1 MNIIAAGSPSPS
13 RVLVRGG
20 RVLEASGNLHDPRL
34 LDLVIVDGRIVSL
47 DEPEA
52 PSALA
57 LDILHHAQASDPDVR
72 VIDARDRLVAPGF
85 INGHYHSY
93 DVLAKG
99 LLENMPF
106 DVWPLMSQPAYWGRR
121 SPQELR
127 VRTLIGAIECLK
139 NGITTVQDM
148 SSLVPQD
155 EETLDTILASYAEV
169 GLRVVFSI
177 AVRDIAALDIAPF
190 VAEDAPEM
198 VNSIV
203 QGQPGDA
210 RRDLTFVEAQLR
222 RLSSLPDTQHWAL
235 SASGPQRCSNELLE
249 GIADLS
255 QRHDLPIFTHV
266 YETPAQLARARSAY
280 PEDGGSLVRRMKRT
294 GLLGPRTTIAH
305 SVWITREEIGLLAEH
320 GTGVVH
326 NPNANLKLKSGIA
339 PLLDLHEAGV
349 NIALGCDN
357 CSCGDT
363 QNIFQAMK
371 LFTLLAGVM
380 DPLPTPIGAAEAFR
394 AATEGGAQAVG
405 LPREVGALS
414 VGMRADLVLIDL
426 SDIAWQP
433 YNSALRQLV
442 YAENGR
448 GVRTVLV
455 EGRVV
460 MEDGRITGLDEA
472 AFRQEVIEVMKTYR
486 RDFDALHARQAP
498 AFPYLLDANRRLAAT
513 RIDSGRFV
521 PRAQP
526 K

>member
-1 MNIIAAGSPSPS
+1 MPSGSPTAS

-20 RVLEASGNLHDPRL
+20 RALVAGSDLHDPRL

-47 DEPEA
+47 DEPGA

-57 LDILHHAQASDPDVR
+57 LDILRRAQAGDPVAR
-72 VIDARDRLVAPGF
+72 VIEAQDRLVAPGF
-85 INGHYHSY
+85 VNAHYHSY

-99 LLENMPF
+99 MLENMPF
-106 DVWPLMSQPAYWGRR
+106 DVWALMSQPAYWGRR

-155 EETLDTILASYAEV
+155 EETLDTILAAYAEI

-198 VNSIV
+198 VRSIV

-210 RRDLTFVEAQLR
+210 QRDLAFVQAQLK
-222 RLSSLPDTQHWAL
+222 RLSPLPDTQHWAL
-235 SASGPQRCSNELLE
+235 SASGPQRCTNELLE

-255 QRHDLPIFTHV
+255 QQHELPVFTHV
-266 YETPAQLARARSAY
+266 YETPAQLARARTAF
-280 PEDGGSLVRRMKRT
+280 PEDGGSLVQRMKRT

-305 SVWITREEIGLLAEH
+305 SVWITRAEIDLLAEH

-380 DPLPTPIGAAEAFR
+380 DPLPTPIGAAEAFH
-394 AATEGGAQAVG
+394 AATQGGAKAVG
-405 LPREVGALS
+405 LQQEVGVLTA
-414 VGMRADLVLIDL
+414 GMRADLVLIDL

-433 YNSALRQLV
+433 CNSALRQLV
-442 YAENGR
+442 YAESGR

-460 MEDGRITGLDEA
+460 MENGRITGLDEA
-472 AFRQEVIEVMKTYR
+472 ALRQELAAVMQTWR
-486 RDFDALHARQAP
+486 RDFDDLHTRQAP
-498 AFPYLLDANRRLAAT
+498 AFPYLLDANRRLAASMQG
-513 RIDSGRFV
+513 SGRFL
-521 PRAQP
+521 PRAKP
-526 K
+526 T

>member
-1 MNIIAAGSPSPS
+1 MPTMPPSDS
-13 RVLVRGG
+13 WVLVRGG
-20 RVLEASGNLHDPRL
+20 RVLRPEGDLHDPVP
-34 LDLVIVDGRIVSL
+34 LDVLIANGRIVAL
-47 DEPEA
+47 DAPEA
-52 PSALA
+52 PSGQTLEVLRRADA
-57 LDILHHAQASDPDVR
+57 GDPQVR

-85 INGHYHSY
+85 VNAHYHSY

-106 DVWPLMSQPAYWGRR
+106 DIWALMSQPAYWGQR

-155 EETLDTILASYAEV
+155 EATLDTILAAYAEV

-190 VAEDAPEM
+190 VAEDAPEN
-198 VNSIV
+198 VQAIV

-210 RRDLTFVEAQLR
+210 RRELDFVQVQLQ
-222 RLSSLPDTQHWAL
+222 RLSPLPDTLHWAL
-235 SASGPQRCSNELLE
+235 SASGPQRCTNELLE
-249 GIADLS
+249 GVADLS
-255 QRHDLPIFTHV
+255 QRHGLPVFTHV

-305 SVWITREEIGLLAEH
+305 SVWITREEIELLAEH
-320 GTGVVH
+320 GTGVVY

-339 PLLDLHEAGV
+339 PLLDLHETGV
-349 NIALGCDN
+349 NIGLGCDN

-394 AATEGGAQAVG
+394 AATEGGARALG
-405 LPREVGALS
+405 LQHEIGSLR

-460 MEDGRITGLDEA
+460 VEDGRITGLDET
-472 AFRQEVIEVMKTYR
+472 AFRAEVAEVMQIWR
-486 RDFDALHARQAP
+486 RDFEALHARQAP

-513 RIDSGRFV
+513 RPDSGRFLPPAK
-521 PRAQP
+521 PR
-526 K
+526 